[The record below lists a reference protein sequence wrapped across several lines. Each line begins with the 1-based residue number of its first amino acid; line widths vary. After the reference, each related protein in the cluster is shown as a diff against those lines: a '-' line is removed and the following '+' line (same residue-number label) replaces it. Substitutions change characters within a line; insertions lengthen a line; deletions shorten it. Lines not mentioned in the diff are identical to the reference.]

1 MIYLD
6 NAATTA
12 VLPEVAQSV
21 TDTLL
26 STYGNP
32 SSIHGLGREAAK
44 VLRSV
49 RESIALLLDAK
60 QNEITFTSG
69 GSESN
74 NTAIIAYALAN
85 QEKGKH
91 LITTAI
97 EHPSVL
103 KAMAYLEERLGFEVS
118 YVQPNPDGSYTAELF
133 EQVLRP
139 DSILL
144 SMMWANNET
153 GQLMPVAEVGD
164 ILADHQA
171 AFHVDAV
178 QVMGKILVH
187 PADIKAD
194 FLSASAHKFHG
205 PKGVGFLYHKAG
217 LRFDPLIHGGEQ
229 EEKRRAGTENL
240 HSLVGMARALEIAQ
254 ASLDEKYAQVASL
267 KQHLLDGLE
276 GLDYYLNRFGESL
289 PYVINI
295 GLSGQN
301 HDLLLTRLDME
312 GIAISTGSA
321 CTAGTV
327 EPSHV
332 LEAVYGKADPRLKE
346 NIRVSFS
353 ELNSFE
359 DIDQF
364 LSVLKKI
371 IQ

>member
-12 VLPEVAQSV
+12 VLPEVASAV
-21 TDTLL
+21 TETLL
-26 STYGNP
+26 TTYGNP
-32 SSIHGLGREAAK
+32 SSIHGIGREAAK
-44 VLRSV
+44 SLRSV
-49 RESIALLLDAK
+49 RESIALLLAVK
-60 QNEITFTSG
+60 QNEVTFTSG

-74 NTAIIAYALAN
+74 NTAIIGYALAN

-103 KAMAYLEERLGFEVS
+103 KAMEYLEKRHGFEVT
-118 YVQPNPDGSYTAELF
+118 YVQPADDGSYRVELF
-133 EQVLRP
+133 KQALRA
-139 DSILL
+139 DTLL
-144 SMMWANNET
+144 VSMMWANNET
-153 GQLMPVAEVGD
+153 GQIMPVAEVGE
-164 ILADHQA
+164 LLSEHQA

-178 QVMGKILVH
+178 QVMGKLLVH
-187 PADIKAD
+187 PEEVKAD

-240 HSLVGMARALEIAQ
+240 HSLVGMAKALEIAQ
-254 ASLDEKYAQVASL
+254 CSLAEKEEKVAHL
-267 KQHLLDGLE
+267 KQHLIESLD
-276 GLDYYLNRFGESL
+276 GLDYYLNSFGDSM
-289 PYVINI
+289 PYVLNI
-295 GLSGQN
+295 GLAGQN

-332 LEAVYGKADPRLKE
+332 LEAVYGKDDPKLKE

-353 ELNSFE
+353 ELNTIE
-359 DIDQF
+359 EIDHF
-364 LSVLKKI
+364 VATLKKI